1 MFYMSKKEKSI
12 GKITHYFNKAK
23 VAVVKLSDSLVLD
36 EKIKVMG
43 GEKEFTQK
51 VKSME
56 IDGKKISKA
65 KAKQDIGMKVSKPV
79 REGYKIFRVE

>member
-1 MFYMSKKEKSI
+1 MPKKEKPI

-23 VAVVKLSDSLVLD
+23 VAVVKLSAPLELE
-36 EKIKVMG
+36 EKIKIMG

-51 VKSME
+51 IKSME
-56 IDGKKISKA
+56 IDGKKIAKA
-65 KAKQDIGMKVSKPV
+65 KAKQNIGLKVSKPV

>member
-1 MFYMSKKEKSI
+1 MPKKEKPI

-23 VAVVKLSDSLVLD
+23 VAVVKLSAPLELE

-51 VKSME
+51 IKSME
-56 IDGKKISKA
+56 IDGKKIAKA
-65 KAKQDIGMKVSKPV
+65 KAKQNIGLKVSKPV